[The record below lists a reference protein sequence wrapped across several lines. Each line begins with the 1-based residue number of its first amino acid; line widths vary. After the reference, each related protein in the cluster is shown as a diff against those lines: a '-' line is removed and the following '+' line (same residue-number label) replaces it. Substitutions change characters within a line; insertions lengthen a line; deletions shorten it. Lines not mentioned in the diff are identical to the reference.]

1 MAATFKLL
9 PCPFCGGQARVRAEQ
24 KNRTYYIGCA
34 KCGARSRA
42 VGRMPWHDSIY
53 IAQGNAAKLWNERV
67 KAQPNPR
74 PVAHWIYC
82 GDDNTIEC
90 EECTASYKLSPYENV
105 TDFSYCPNCGN
116 PMDVFNVKTPEER
129 NNL

>member
-42 VGRMPWHDSIY
+42 VGCRPWHDTVY
-53 IAQGNAAKLWNERV
+53 IAQGTAAKLWNERV
-67 KAQPNPR
+67 KAQPKPR
-74 PVAHWIYC
+74 PVAHWIQCSPDDDTRYECSRC
-82 GDDNTIEC
+82 GC
-90 EECTASYKLSPYENV
+90 EVSNEWGL
-105 TDFSYCPNCGN
+105 
-116 PMDVFNVKTPEER
+116 
-129 NNL
+129 

>member
-42 VGRMPWHDSIY
+42 VGRRPWAVGRGMILSTSRR
-53 IAQGNAAKLWNERV
+53 ATLQSSGMNE
-67 KAQPNPR
+67 
-74 PVAHWIYC
+74 
-82 GDDNTIEC
+82 
-90 EECTASYKLSPYENV
+90 
-105 TDFSYCPNCGN
+105 
-116 PMDVFNVKTPEER
+116 
-129 NNL
+129 

>member
-24 KNRTYYIGCA
+24 KNRTYYIGCS

-42 VGRMPWHDSIY
+42 VGRMPWHDNIY

-67 KAQPNPR
+67 KAQPQPR
-74 PVAHWIYC
+74 PVAHWIQCSPDDDTRYECSRC
-82 GDDNTIEC
+82 GCEVSNEWDYDDPEM
-90 EECTASYKLSPYENV
+90 
-105 TDFSYCPNCGN
+105 FSFCPVCGAVIQE
-116 PMDVFNVKTPEER
+116 D
-129 NNL
+129 